1 MFSSYFQPYKTS
13 SAKEWPY
20 LVPIDGVIILDGVY
34 FSYRHC
40 NGISDHSDG
49 KWCSQHL
56 RKQTHRWN
64 RWRQKPSEFLNEKCC
79 ENLTIMLFPHL
90 TKCSINPATS
100 QKWKDL
106 VQEGKRYVRCI
117 SGSTCFYRF
126 QSEVGAIS
134 LADSFVPYLRAYR
147 CCLIYALTRKACHYW
162 FIYLFIYL
170 FIFGCV
176 GFFSFLCAGFLQL
189 WRAGPLFIAV
199 RGLLTAVVSPV
210 AEHRLQTRRLSS
222 CAPRAQLLR
231 GMRDPPRP
239 GLEPVSP
246 ALAGRLSTTAPPGKP
261 HYWFFNT
268 IQSHAVPFH
277 TLVFLLTRFHLKG
290 LWI

>member
-162 FIYLFIYL
+162 FIYLFIYFWL
-170 FIFGCV
+170 CWV
-176 GFFSFLCAGFLQL
+176 FFVS
-189 WRAGPLFIAV
+189 V
-199 RGLLTAVVSPV
+199 RGLSPV
-210 AEHRLQTRRLSS
+210 VASGATLHRGARASHCCGLS
-222 CAPRAQLLR
+222 CCGAQAPDAQ
-231 GMRDPPRP
+231 
-239 GLEPVSP
+239 
-246 ALAGRLSTTAPPGKP
+246 A
-261 HYWFFNT
+261 
-268 IQSHAVPFH
+268 Q
-277 TLVFLLTRFHLKG
+277 
-290 LWI
+290 